1 MELLMHAVEFVL
13 HLDDHLNV
21 LAANYGIWIYAIL
34 FIIVFAETGFVVTP
48 FLPGDS
54 LLFVAGAIAAAGQM
68 DVWSLGAT
76 LFAAAVLGNT
86 SNYWIGRW
94 VGPLVFKWEQ
104 SRWFNRHAFDE
115 AHGFYEK
122 YGAATITVARFLPFV
137 RTFAPFVAGVA
148 VMSHPKFQF
157 WNILGGALWVVSF
170 VALGYFFGNIP
181 AVKNNLA
188 LIMIAVVVISFLPLL
203 YAFVVRRFGKQA
215 AS

>member
-1 MELLMHAVEFVL
+1 MELLMHAVDFVL
-13 HLDDHLNV
+13 HLDQHLNV

-34 FIIVFAETGFVVTP
+34 FMIIFSETGFVVTP

-76 LFAAAVLGNT
+76 LFVAAVLGNT

-94 VGPLVFKWEQ
+94 VGPHVFKWEH

-115 AHGFYEK
+115 AHSFYEK
-122 YGAATITVARFLPFV
+122 YGSVTITIARFLPFV

-148 VMSHPKFQF
+148 AMSHNKFQL
-157 WNILGGALWVVSF
+157 WSILGGALWVVSF
-170 VALGYFFGNIP
+170 VSLGYFFGNIP

-188 LIMIAVVVISFLPLL
+188 LIMVAVVVISFLPLL
-203 YAFVVRRFGKQA
+203 YAFVAKRLGRSTA
-215 AS
+215 L